1 MCFCESRASCTTAK
15 SSALMM
21 QSCRQTAWSLL
32 GPVRRNRLQ
41 SAALRIV
48 RQRSRHHLKLST
60 SDLTPVKERPNTQ
73 HAVVTSRRELRQ
85 RWMRIECP
93 KLTAKVAAKVATT
106 ERAACVE
113 APSLCRVELPDL
125 GARVPTATR
134 PRSLSQS
141 TARTWAS
148 RDPNSAGPHLEYIR
162 AEDSRATSPSA
173 PPVQRH
179 QLPRRRR

>member
-1 MCFCESRASCTTAK
+1 LVVVAKKLGPTLRALELGDVFLRVTR
-15 SSALMM
+15 LMYDGKVV
-21 QSCRQTAWSLL
+21 RTHDHNLAVKLL
-32 GPVRRNRLQ
+32 GRRWDRCAETHCKAL
-41 SAALRIV
+41 ALRIV

-85 RWMRIECP
+85 RWMRIKCP

-125 GARVPTATR
+125 GATRADRDTAAVAVPVYRTNVGVER
-134 PRSLSQS
+134 PQ
-141 TARTWAS
+141 
-148 RDPNSAGPHLEYIR
+148 
-162 AEDSRATSPSA
+162 
-173 PPVQRH
+173 
-179 QLPRRRR
+179 